1 MSSTRAA
8 SDAIFLH
15 CHDDVI
21 SGAAAVGGRAR
32 RGAGVAP
39 GLSALNNEFLWQLR
53 GNRSAL
59 CMEAEYRDSA
69 MSVSERTVCS
79 WRYAGV
85 IIA

>member
-1 MSSTRAA
+1 MPFFCTVMTMS
-8 SDAIFLH
+8 L
-15 CHDDVI
+15 
-21 SGAAAVGGRAR
+21 VGLKPLEGG
-32 RGAGVAP
+32 RGAGVAVAP
-39 GLSALNNEFLWQLR
+39 GLSALNNEFLWQLK